1 MPGELT
7 HERPVQRF
15 GPWRREGV
23 RITAKVLALVAGYAM
38 FVWITMTQLE
48 QRYLAPAKDS
58 AGGQI
63 DSRRHPD
70 PVRSAD
76 IQPSSVITGQLGR
89 LPQTDAATV
98 KTF

>member
-1 MPGELT
+1 
-7 HERPVQRF
+7 
-15 GPWRREGV
+15 
-23 RITAKVLALVAGYAM
+23 
-38 FVWITMTQLE
+38 LE

-70 PVRSAD
+70 TVPGSAD
-76 IQPSSVITGQLGR
+76 AQASSAFTGQLAR
-89 LPQTDAATV
+89 LPQTEAPTV